1 MAVHNGASMVIAR
14 RSYGFKERV
23 PKLLKDKLIEYKES
37 FNKKNEWAKWSI
49 INRII
54 KGKVGGSPDLW
65 LKQRKQILGLVLVN

>member
-65 LKQRKQILGLVLVN
+65 LKQRKQILGLVN

>member
-14 RSYGFKERV
+14 RSYQFKERV

-65 LKQRKQILGLVLVN
+65 LKQRKQILGLVN

>member
-37 FNKKNEWAKWSI
+37 FNKKNEWAKWAI
-49 INRII
+49 INKII
-54 KGKVGGSPDLW
+54 TKEGVNNPGLW
-65 LKQRKQILGLVLVN
+65 QNKRKQILGLVN